1 MTSVQVKKYCKLD
14 KESEELV
21 KLSFEKLNL
30 TARAYTRILKLAR
43 TIADLEGSE
52 EIKIVRETIMNEL
65 ATNLLEEQVTESMQ
79 ELFDNLI
86 TMISVNK

>member
-1 MTSVQVKKYCKLD
+1 
-14 KESEELV
+14 
-21 KLSFEKLNL
+21 
-30 TARAYTRILKLAR
+30 
-43 TIADLEGSE
+43 
-52 EIKIVRETIMNEL
+52 MNEL